1 MHKIML
7 YVNDTQQ
14 PLCLNI
20 KNIKK
25 VSQLGEHIV
34 EYFNT
39 NQSDYLLYSI
49 KFFRKGK
56 LIRDIRDIDLED
68 QLDHNNVITVTL
80 KINSVKLLNSDNFA
94 MFMQSL

>member
-7 YVNDTQQ
+7 YVNDSPQ

-34 EYFNT
+34 EYFNSHK
-39 NQSDYLLYSI
+39 SDYLIYTI

-56 LIRDIRDIDLED
+56 IIRDIRDIDLED
-68 QLDHNNVITVTL
+68 QLDQNNAITVTL
-80 KINSVKLLNSDNFA
+80 KINSVKFINSDNIA